1 MLELSAGEDTI
12 QVEIFEREAGIT
24 QMLFTYSAIVPKER
38 RLTQLEYKQK
48 KKEYHDSTAHGFEML
63 FDRLQETIED
73 YRENYKN
80 I

>member
-1 MLELSAGEDTI
+1 
-12 QVEIFEREAGIT
+12 
-24 QMLFTYSAIVPKER
+24 MLFTYSAIVPKER